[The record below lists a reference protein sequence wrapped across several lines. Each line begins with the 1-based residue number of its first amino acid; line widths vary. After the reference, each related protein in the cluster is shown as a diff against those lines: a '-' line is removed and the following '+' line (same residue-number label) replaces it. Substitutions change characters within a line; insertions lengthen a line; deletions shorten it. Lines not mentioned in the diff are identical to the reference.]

1 MGRERNLVVTSV
13 MRQSDATS
21 EFVTLGEVRRT
32 MLASAHAIR
41 EFDAIAGIVAAFN
54 G

>member
-21 EFVTLGEVRRT
+21 EFVTLGEVCQS
-32 MLASAHAIR
+32 MLAGTHAII
-41 EFDAIAGIVAAFN
+41 EFVAIAGIVAAFN